1 MSGLH
6 GAEIALLKLKD
17 GRVFENWKI
26 TGSSAQSVTIRY
38 KGGFAQVSKS
48 LLPEPVASQYP
59 IDADQLAAEKAAD
72 AESQRL
78 AQIRAYQ
85 LSEARKLR
93 QEQTAVPS
101 HFNAAKGAA
110 AGESGGILALVSET
124 ARKGA
129 IRYFRFDFDSTARNR
144 AFSVQV
150 DVEPEEPEQWAGY
163 PGRYTVKGKAFIRY
177 YDWYWNTSTRL
188 TTKEYTVLIDATGTV
203 AKVAEVRI
211 R

>member
-1 MSGLH
+1 M
-6 GAEIALLKLKD
+6 
-17 GRVFENWKI
+17 FENWKI

-38 KGGFAQVSKS
+38 KGGFAQIAKS
-48 LLPEPVASQYP
+48 LLPEPVASKYP
-59 IDADQLAAEKAAD
+59 IDPAQLAAEQAAD
-72 AESQRL
+72 VESRRL

-101 HFNAAKGAA
+101 HSTAAQAA
-110 AGESGGILALVSET
+110 PAGESGGILALVSET

-163 PGRYTVKGKAFIRY
+163 PGRYTVNGKAFIRY

-188 TTKEYTVLIDATGTV
+188 TTKEYTILVDAIGTS
-203 AKVAEVRI
+203 AKVAEVRV